1 MPCIV
6 IVPCLV
12 DFVARQARAQR
23 ELEQRNAQF
32 IEEQRA
38 ERRDEI
44 LELMRQQGV
53 NEIRELDNDRF
64 IALPRKWIRHKDW
77 QWNPTSNFL
86 ASKSPGKRFAV
97 RDMPKIKLKSQSKH
111 SSPTRREKTNVPHPY
126 RQLLEHHFTYQMSF
140 AASEALKES
149 LTL

>member
-23 ELEQRNAQF
+23 GLEQRNAQF

-44 LELMRQQGV
+44 VEFMRQQGV
-53 NEIRELDNDRF
+53 NEIRELDNNRF
-64 IALPRKWIRHKDW
+64 IALSRKWIRHKDW
-77 QWNPTSNFL
+77 RWNPTSNFL
-86 ASKSPGKRFAV
+86 ASKPPGKRFAV
-97 RDMPKIKLKSQSKH
+97 CYMPKVNYKPSPNILLQPDAKRPTFHTTFLLPSLIVNCWRITSHTKCRSQHQK
-111 SSPTRREKTNVPHPY
+111 R
-126 RQLLEHHFTYQMSF
+126 
-140 AASEALKES
+140 
-149 LTL
+149 